1 VGAVFTLL
9 GRIRARRGD
18 VRGARAAHE
27 HAFALQRYPVER
39 FHALVELLPIRHADD
54 DDEGVQELLVEA
66 GRLVATGIDFGVLP
80 RRMKAVSW
88 RFRTAEKVAG
98 TLSAREVEVLRLLSG
113 PLSLRDIGKEL
124 FISHDTVKSHVK
136 AIYHKL
142 GVSSRK
148 EAVALSRKLG
158 LFPDRQIT
166 L

>member
-1 VGAVFTLL
+1 
-9 GRIRARRGD
+9 
-18 VRGARAAHE
+18 
-27 HAFALQRYPVER
+27 
-39 FHALVELLPIRHADD
+39 
-54 DDEGVQELLVEA
+54 
-66 GRLVATGIDFGVLP
+66 
-80 RRMKAVSW
+80 MKAVSW

-158 LFPDRQIT
+158 LFPDRQNHPLTSPQRGDVPIPWS
-166 L
+166 

>member
-1 VGAVFTLL
+1 
-9 GRIRARRGD
+9 
-18 VRGARAAHE
+18 
-27 HAFALQRYPVER
+27 
-39 FHALVELLPIRHADD
+39 LLPIRHADD

-80 RRMKAVSW
+80 RRLKAVSW

>member
-1 VGAVFTLL
+1 
-9 GRIRARRGD
+9 
-18 VRGARAAHE
+18 
-27 HAFALQRYPVER
+27 
-39 FHALVELLPIRHADD
+39 LLPIRHADD

>member
-1 VGAVFTLL
+1 M
-9 GRIRARRGD
+9 
-18 VRGARAAHE
+18 
-27 HAFALQRYPVER
+27 
-39 FHALVELLPIRHADD
+39 LPIRHADD

-158 LFPDRQIT
+158 LVP
-166 L
+166 

>member
-1 VGAVFTLL
+1 
-9 GRIRARRGD
+9 
-18 VRGARAAHE
+18 
-27 HAFALQRYPVER
+27 LQRYPVER

-98 TLSAREVEVLRLLSG
+98 TLSAREVEVLRLLCG

-148 EAVALSRKLG
+148 EAVALSRRLG
-158 LFPDRQIT
+158 LVP
-166 L
+166 

>member
-1 VGAVFTLL
+1 M
-9 GRIRARRGD
+9 
-18 VRGARAAHE
+18 
-27 HAFALQRYPVER
+27 QRYPVER

-54 DDEGVQELLVEA
+54 DDKGVQELLAEA
-66 GRLVATGIDFGVLP
+66 RRLEATGIDFGVLP

-158 LFPDRQIT
+158 LVPDRRIT
-166 L
+166 P

>member
-1 VGAVFTLL
+1 
-9 GRIRARRGD
+9 
-18 VRGARAAHE
+18 
-27 HAFALQRYPVER
+27 
-39 FHALVELLPIRHADD
+39 LLPIRHADD
-54 DDEGVQELLVEA
+54 DDKGVQELLVEA
-66 GRLVATGIDFGVLP
+66 GRLVATGTDFGVLP

-142 GVSSRK
+142 DVSSRK